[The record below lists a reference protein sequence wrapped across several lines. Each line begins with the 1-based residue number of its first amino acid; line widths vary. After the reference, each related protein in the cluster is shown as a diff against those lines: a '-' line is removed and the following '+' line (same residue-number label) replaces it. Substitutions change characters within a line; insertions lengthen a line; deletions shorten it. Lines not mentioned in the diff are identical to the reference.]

1 MVVTASS
8 ASSSSKDKAVT
19 RYFNAIDAALAGLDV
34 YLREENSPLYQH
46 ELTGRIL
53 AGYILR
59 LRHSFEA
66 WRNRV
71 AFAERFRIQ
80 QAESGYPVFQNVLDL
95 DTDARNAQSR
105 LAELPDSQTL
115 REEMVDYILLKRKFP
130 SPLKRQ

>member
-19 RYFNAIDAALAGLDV
+19 RYFNAIDSALAGLDV